1 MRDMFST
8 VAPRYDLITRLFS
21 YGMDRGWKR
30 LAVERAGL
38 PDRAVVLDL
47 ACGTG
52 DFSKIV
58 AGRRPAARA
67 VAADLTQH
75 MLRLARMDGVGEA
88 VCADAMALPFADGSF
103 DCVFVGYGLRN
114 FPNLAGALRE
124 IHRVTRPGGRLVSL
138 DFYLPAQPV
147 FRRLFLG
154 YLYTQ
159 GAIWGLLLHRRPSV
173 YTYIPDSLRCFLSK
187 DGFSDLLGRSG
198 YGDVETRGFIL
209 DGIAVH
215 WASRV

>member
-1 MRDMFST
+1 MFST

-30 LAVERAGL
+30 LAVDRAHL
-38 PDRAVVLDL
+38 PERAVVLDL

-67 VAADLTQH
+67 VAADLTQP
-75 MLRLARMDGVGEA
+75 MLRLARSEGIGEA

-114 FPNLAGALRE
+114 FPDLSAALNE
-124 IHRVTRPGGRLVSL
+124 IRRVTRPGGRLVSL
-138 DFYLPAQPV
+138 DFYLPARPV
-147 FRRLFLG
+147 FRRLFLA
-154 YLYTQ
+154 YLYAQ
-159 GAIWGLLLHRRPSV
+159 GALWGMLLHRRPSV
-173 YTYIPDSLRCFLSK
+173 YTYIPDSLRCYLSK
-187 DGFSDLLGRSG
+187 DGLSDLLASSG
-198 YGDVETRGFIL
+198 FGDVEARGFIL